1 VLKVLKRFK
10 LTKSSNS
17 SKYVK
22 AKTKYNF
29 KQFKFNLT
37 YQWRVV
43 VFVLEEASQNV
54 RDKDVF
60 NDIRAVSVIF
70 NMLVQIVHTNS

>member
-22 AKTKYNF
+22 EKTKYNF
-29 KQFKFNLT
+29 KQFKLNLT
-37 YQWRVV
+37 YTI
-43 VFVLEEASQNV
+43 LEQ
-54 RDKDVF
+54 
-60 NDIRAVSVIF
+60 
-70 NMLVQIVHTNS
+70 